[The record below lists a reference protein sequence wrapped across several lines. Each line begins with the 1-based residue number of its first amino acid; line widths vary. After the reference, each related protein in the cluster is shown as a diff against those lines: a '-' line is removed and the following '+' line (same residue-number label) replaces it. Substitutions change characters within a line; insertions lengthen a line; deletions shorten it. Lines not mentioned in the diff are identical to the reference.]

1 MLRTLYIFFVC
12 KTLYKWILI
21 NFCFNTWS
29 PFRLSC
35 NEFQGVC
42 CPKVFPMW
50 PWKERRCYSQ
60 TYGTWKLSRSGVC
73 SVDAAPQLSESWCGS
88 HFLLLVICLTE
99 RMLGNCDSLSCL
111 DGCIMGVCVCLS
123 FPPFP
128 LQDAPRADSCDIRIL
143 SWLPAPALSWLFW
156 MHGIWA
162 NPSVLSQSQ
171 ELTSERHGVV
181 MHDKQL
187 SHIWNISKLHL

>member
-1 MLRTLYIFFVC
+1 MVFSQNTSENRVHCLNVEDSVHFFFVC

-35 NEFQGVC
+35 SKFQGVC

-73 SVDAAPQLSESWCGS
+73 SVDAASQLSESWCGS
-88 HFLLLVICLTE
+88 HFLLLVICLTK

-111 DGCIMGVCVCLS
+111 DGCIMGGGVCV
-123 FPPFP
+123 FPS
-128 LQDAPRADSCDIRIL
+128 LHSRCR
-143 SWLPAPALSWLFW
+143 
-156 MHGIWA
+156 MHPEQIA
-162 NPSVLSQSQ
+162 V
-171 ELTSERHGVV
+171 T
-181 MHDKQL
+181 
-187 SHIWNISKLHL
+187 